1 MLSGAFRERLHNSW
15 VEMRENPA
23 RSGLQALGVILGV
36 ASVLGGF
43 SISDSQ
49 RRRADQLYVRLGGL
63 DKLNVQPNP
72 AVNDGRPSALQTANL
87 GLRNQDASDGTG
99 LDVKQVAGASVVKFA
114 RARVRSAYG
123 DQERQVWGIG
133 GEYLATEGY
142 QIVEG
147 RSFSS
152 QDVASGAPVAI
163 LGTEAASVFFPFG
176 DALGKTMRVGDVPV
190 QVVGLLEERVF
201 KFRKSGGNIFRWRN
215 RIIAVPSTL
224 VTRRFEGDA
233 YQRLDRV
240 TFKMHDVDAI
250 SAFSKSLSNL
260 LKANHRQQEDFRLD
274 DVASRMRKRRKEN
287 TAYNV
292 IFWLSGILSI
302 VGGGIVNVNIQMASL
317 KERIREVG
325 VKMAIGAPGREIFK
339 EFLTE
344 ALLVSGLGSAVGM
357 LAGIAFSKIITSAIG
372 IPLWMDPKSFLFAF
386 LLATAFGFLFAL
398 YPAIKASRLSP
409 MEALH
414 YE

>member
-1 MLSGAFRERLHNSW
+1 MFSGAFRERLHNSW

-23 RSGLQALGVILGV
+23 RSALQAFGVILGV

-147 RSFSS
+147 RGFSS
-152 QDVASGAPVAI
+152 QDVAAGAPVAI
-163 LGTEAASVFFPFG
+163 LGTEAASVLFPFG

-274 DVASRMRKRRKEN
+274 DVASRVRKRQKEN
-287 TAYNV
+287 DAYDM

-302 VGGGIVNVNIQMASL
+302 LGGGIVNVNIQMASL
-317 KERIREVG
+317 KERVREVG

-344 ALLVSGLGSAVGM
+344 ALLVSGLGSAVGI